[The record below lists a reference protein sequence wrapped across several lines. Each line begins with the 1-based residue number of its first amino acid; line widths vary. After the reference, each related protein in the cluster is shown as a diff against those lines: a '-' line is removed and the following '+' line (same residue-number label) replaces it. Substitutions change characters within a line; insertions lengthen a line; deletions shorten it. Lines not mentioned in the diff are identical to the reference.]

1 MTYFLKRFSPSL
13 VICLSLLL
21 FFENASA
28 NEFDNLGNSIIG
40 LWQTTLSDNGTE
52 MMLVLDIQSTD
63 SDSLECTLDMTDFG
77 FLNIPVGKFKLNDGN
92 FTFPGFNASYDADG
106 QRITGILTALG
117 DEIIVEFKRIESKP
131 TFSFE
136 YPEKEID
143 WIMETNSPIWSSL
156 SVSDGQLIFGN
167 DAGNLYSINMDDLET
182 SWIFNSESKIRSK
195 ALVNDKLVYFTSDDG
210 YLYSIHA
217 GNGKLNWKV
226 YIGND
231 ASPRN
236 LPALEASTYDYM
248 CSSPVIEK
256 GTIYVGSIDSCLYAI
271 NKVNGE
277 IKWKYKTGDII
288 RSTPIVDS
296 GIVYFGSWDHYMY
309 AINLKNGTLVW
320 KYDAGER
327 IQSTPVIIDNKL
339 IFGSRSASIVGI
351 DKNTGAELWKTT
363 YWGSWVESSPVIFD
377 GIIYIGSS
385 DFRKVHAIDPEN
397 GKVIWSTRVEAWTW
411 STPAI
416 NEEYLF
422 IGGAGTMHR
431 TDVMNTSFY
440 CINRNTGE
448 ISWQVRVAENADVF
462 IYGFASSPVT
472 WNNWVFFGGID
483 GKIYGINNN

>member
-1 MTYFLKRFSPSL
+1 MTYFLKRLSPSL

-21 FFENASA
+21 FFVNSSAS
-28 NEFDNLGNSIIG
+28 EFDDLRNRIIG
-40 LWQTTLSDNGTE
+40 LWQVTLTDNGTE
-52 MMLVLDIQSTD
+52 IILVLDIHNSDT
-63 SDSLECTLDMTDFG
+63 DSLECTLDITDFG
-77 FLNIPVGKFKLNDGN
+77 FKNIPFGKFILDEGN
-92 FTFPGFNASYDADG
+92 FTLPGFNASYDADG
-106 QRITGILTALG
+106 ERITGIFTALG
-117 DEIIVEFKRIESKP
+117 PEFVVEFFRIETKP
-131 TFSFE
+131 ELDFD
-136 YPEKEID
+136 YPEKVAD
-143 WIMETNSPIWSSL
+143 WTFETNSPIWSSL
-156 SVSDGQLIFGN
+156 SVYNGQLIFGN
-167 DAGNLYSINMDDLET
+167 DAGNLYSINVDDHTT

-195 ALVNDKLVYFTSDDG
+195 ALVKDKLVYFTGDDG
-210 YLYSIHA
+210 YLYSIHF
-217 GNGKLNWKV
+217 GNGKLNWKA

-271 NKVNGE
+271 NKVNGK

-296 GIVYFGSWDHYMY
+296 EIVYFGSWDHYMY

-320 KYDAGER
+320 KYDAGGS

-339 IFGSRSASIVGI
+339 IFGSRSASIFGI

-377 GIIYIGSS
+377 GKIYIGSS

-397 GKVIWSTRVEAWTW
+397 GKVIWSARVEAWTW

-440 CINRNTGE
+440 GINRKTGE
-448 ISWQVRVAENADVF
+448 ISWQVRATENADVF

-472 WNNWVFFGGID
+472 WNNWVLFGGLD